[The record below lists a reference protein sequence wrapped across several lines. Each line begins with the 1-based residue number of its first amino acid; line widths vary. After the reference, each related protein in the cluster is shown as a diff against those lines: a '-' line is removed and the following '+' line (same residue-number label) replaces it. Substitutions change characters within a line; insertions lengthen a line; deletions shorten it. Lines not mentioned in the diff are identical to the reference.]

1 MPKILGREPA
11 MWLAIL
17 AAALKLAGAFW
28 LNLSPDVQAWLN
40 AAAAA
45 GMGLAVAVMVKDGVV
60 AAVVGLAQALLALAV
75 GLGLD
80 WSAEQQAVV
89 MGFVTLVAGAFDRTQ
104 VVAPVP
110 AKAIAGRA
118 VS

>member
-11 MWLAIL
+11 LWLALI
-17 AAALKLAGAFW
+17 AAALKLVGAFW
-28 LNLSPDVQAWLN
+28 LNLTPDMQAWLN

-45 GMGLAVAVMVKDGVV
+45 GMGLVVAVMVRDGIV
-60 AAVVGLAQALLALAV
+60 AAVIGLAQAMLALAV

-80 WSAEQQAVV
+80 WSAEQQAVF
-89 MGFVTLVAGAFDRTQ
+89 MGFVTLAAGAFERTQ

-110 AKAIAGRA
+110 ADA
-118 VS
+118 VDNQVVR

>member
-1 MPKILGREPA
+1 MKVLGREPA
-11 MWLAIL
+11 IWLALL
-17 AAALKLAGAFW
+17 AAALKLVGAFW
-28 LNLSPDVQAWLN
+28 LDLGTDQQAWLN
-40 AAAAA
+40 AVAAA
-45 GMGLAVAVMVKDGVV
+45 GMGLAIAVMVKDGVV
-60 AAVVGLAQALLALAV
+60 AAVIGLAQALLALAV

-110 AKAIAGRA
+110 PSILPGGNR
-118 VS
+118 